1 MFREYGIEM
10 TPSETGKFLADAIM
24 FEEDIYSLAEAQ
36 KDDCKRFRKFCSEF
50 VSFKGKLWKECGE
63 PFYHYMVFGMG
74 NGNGDTAFFVDFEN
88 EWLAWHRG
96 EMVYNAFHR
105 EECLEAARRHAAMR
119 HDSMTLLNNPKG
131 DIEILL
137 PELVKIKETI
147 F

>member
-1 MFREYGIEM
+1 
-10 TPSETGKFLADAIM
+10 
-24 FEEDIYSLAEAQ
+24 
-36 KDDCKRFRKFCSEF
+36 
-50 VSFKGKLWKECGE
+50 VSFKGKLWTECGE

-74 NGNGDTAFFVDFEN
+74 YGNGGTAFFVDFEN

-105 EECLEAARRHAAMR
+105 KECLDAARERATLR

-137 PELVKIKETI
+137 PELVKIKENI